1 MSEWELPK
9 NVETQSIERI
19 GGGFAWE
26 SGVYDA
32 TVKMVYLNQSA
43 SEAVSFNIILEK
55 NGGNFAELRENF
67 WIKSGKAKGN
77 KTYYTKDGK
86 DYPLPGYS
94 IANSMC
100 VAITGESLPKCM
112 ESVEKKTVKVWNPE
126 LKKEV
131 PAERPVVMSLV
142 GKPIK
147 VAVRQVIE
155 DRTAKNAKGEYVP
168 TGTSRTINK
177 CKFFGNAEGKTA
189 EETAKKNLQLDS
201 INGLKRIRAQ
211 LLMYLLQVKMV
222 VLLLIL
228 WEHLRIQLLI
238 SRVHYLSEANYAYC
252 RH

>member
-43 SEAVSFNIILEK
+43 SEAVSFNVILEK
-55 NGGNFAELRENF
+55 NGGNFSELRENF

-112 ESVEKKTVKVWNPE
+112 ESAEKKQVNVWNPE
-126 LKKEV
+126 LKKEA
-131 PAERPVVMSLV
+131 PTERPVVTSLLN
-142 GKPIK
+142 KPVK
-147 VAVRQVIE
+147 VAVHQVIE
-155 DRTAKNAKGEYVP
+155 DKQAKDASGNYVP
-168 TGTSRTINK
+168 TGDTRTVNQ
-177 CKFFGNAEGKTA
+177 CKFFGNPEGKTA
-189 EETAKKNLQLDS
+189 EEIKDNKPATMFDKWAKKNTGAVIDKSTKNKGSNSAADIMGSAPADTGSLFQTDPP
-201 INGLKRIRAQ
+201 I
-211 LLMYLLQVKMV
+211 
-222 VLLLIL
+222 
-228 WEHLRIQLLI
+228 
-238 SRVHYLSEANYAYC
+238 
-252 RH
+252 